1 MMDYYYG
8 EDNLMRILNEADFW
22 KHQEA
27 EHTVVIEQIV
37 PDLEPDYL
45 TRLREFKQLFEQ
57 TRGQVTQLTETVI
70 RNKGVISNDLSSQ
83 IINLIYYSVGES
95 QEFVSLL
102 NEIIRESTAVEG
114 DVIAIT
120 VINHI
125 IRESE
130 YYTGIAQTI
139 LYKQN

>member
-1 MMDYYYG
+1 MDYYYG

>member
-102 NEIIRESTAVEG
+102 NEIIRESAAVEG